1 MEAFRRERG
10 GYAPGGKGRLKR
22 GCGGAGVV
30 TTVAR
35 MDTQIDEPTPR
46 SELKSH
52 EHTYVRMLGM
62 LKWGTIAVALLVALV
77 VWLIS

>member
-1 MEAFRRERG
+1 M
-10 GYAPGGKGRLKR
+10 
-22 GCGGAGVV
+22 V